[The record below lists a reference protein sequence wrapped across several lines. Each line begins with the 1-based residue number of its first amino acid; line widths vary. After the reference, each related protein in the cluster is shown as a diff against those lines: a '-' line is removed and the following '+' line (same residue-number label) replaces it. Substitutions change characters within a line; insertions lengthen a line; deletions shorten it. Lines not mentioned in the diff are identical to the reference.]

1 MEKFWYKHE
10 LIYYEKVLN
19 RLLNDTSSDYNR
31 IKDNLEIIKQIW
43 EKEKVSLNIEDILL
57 KDYLDLSKTKFLWKP
72 IEESA
77 RLDSSFIPNLKVKE
91 IDFTNKELF
100 ELIHDFFKNATNKEI
115 YELFL
120 KIYYQNKKSIHI
132 IDKDYS
138 YPGDTLYID
147 YFKIGRAHV

>member
-43 EKEKVSLNIEDILL
+43 EKEKVNLDIENILL

-100 ELIHDFFKNATNKEI
+100 ELIHDFF
-115 YELFL
+115 
-120 KIYYQNKKSIHI
+120 
-132 IDKDYS
+132 
-138 YPGDTLYID
+138 
-147 YFKIGRAHV
+147 